1 MDTRIYIH
9 GHGCYHNFF
18 TANNTEFNQYQ
29 RILLNHSREHDHI
42 VYAIH
47 PLGKDYDQ
55 NDFDLVCREFGFE
68 LEKVR
73 YEPFYNLTS
82 SQLKEMI
89 PRFKWLE
96 APWDAITN
104 ELAQNS
110 ESKTSWYNT
119 KLWPLTDYDWETWL
133 RKTKEWGSMP
143 SDNYGT
149 VVEGEFIPHENITWP
164 KEWPNWNDY

>member
-1 MDTRIYIH
+1 MR
-9 GHGCYHNFF
+9 
-18 TANNTEFNQYQ
+18 
-29 RILLNHSREHDHI
+29 
-42 VYAIH
+42 
-47 PLGKDYDQ
+47 
-55 NDFDLVCREFGFE
+55 REFGFE

-119 KLWPLTDYDWETWL
+119 KIWPLRYSLSLHFILIFTGYRLSSKKFEL
-133 RKTKEWGSMP
+133 FLLYSP
-143 SDNYGT
+143 SLLIISLL
-149 VVEGEFIPHENITWP
+149 FILLFL
-164 KEWPNWNDY
+164 